1 MRSRIQRG
9 TAQDVPYRG
18 IGMTG
23 TEVKI
28 VWDVTIGNA
37 PLFEDRMGL
46 IRHAA
51 EVIRKKG
58 MTPNFVL
65 VVHGPATK
73 FMTRML
79 SGTKFANE
87 KIERLADI
95 QRVIAEMSEKEQMRF
110 VLCQVPMIR
119 NNVAINNVL
128 AFVEVSETVFFD
140 LAVLQMEG
148 YAYIPI
154 NETGIP
160 APTEIAP

>member
-1 MRSRIQRG
+1 
-9 TAQDVPYRG
+9 
-18 IGMTG
+18 MTVKV
-23 TEVKI
+23 VKI

-37 PLFEDRMGL
+37 SLFEDRMGL

-58 MTPNFVL
+58 MTPDFVL

-73 FMTRML
+73 FMARSL
-79 SGTKFANE
+79 NGTKFVNE
-87 KIERLADI
+87 KIERMSDI

-154 NETGIP
+154 NEAGVP
-160 APTEIAP
+160 PPQEIAP

>member
-1 MRSRIQRG
+1 
-9 TAQDVPYRG
+9 
-18 IGMTG
+18 MT
-23 TEVKI
+23 TKTIKI

-37 PLFEDRMGL
+37 SLFEDRMGL

-51 EVIRKKG
+51 EVIRKKR
-58 MTPNFVL
+58 MTPIFVL

-73 FMTRML
+73 FMTRSL
-79 SGTKFANE
+79 NGTKFGHE

-154 NETGIP
+154 NEAGVP
-160 APTEIAP
+160 LPQEIAP